1 MVKLEND
8 NIIISFYD
16 RVDNKYVD
24 SGEVPDAEA
33 LHKIDIT
40 NNLFYFYTDNENT
53 IDLNWNEDFINTKI
67 LASHTEVKSKIINN
81 KNVIYTAKSMNDL
94 KEIEKTTKHLNKNIR
109 ILEFIDNNISENELQ

>member
-33 LHKIDIT
+33 LHKIDIPNT
-40 NNLFYFYTDNENT
+40 LFYFYTDKANT
-53 IDLNWNEDFINTKI
+53 IDLYSFICRGN
-67 LASHTEVKSKIINN
+67 S
-81 KNVIYTAKSMNDL
+81 
-94 KEIEKTTKHLNKNIR
+94 
-109 ILEFIDNNISENELQ
+109 